1 MKWNKLRQLY
11 RQNKHQFWKYI
22 FYQFGIFLLT
32 FGSAFGLFFLIDF
45 LSEKMGYGHP
55 SSSTRMLIVIALML
69 LAFLIFAIIYH
80 LLGKDKDE
88 EECEKPK
95 RWYQNFWIQ
104 IAWFI
109 VIISMGFA
117 AFFFLDTYLEKLPQE
132 WAWIYIAWKFGK
144 KVVLFVLAL
153 IIWLRTKWKKK
164 QLKNTPSADK

>member
-11 RQNKHQFWKYI
+11 RQDKHQFWKYI

-55 SSSTRMLIVIALML
+55 SSGTRMLIVIALML
-69 LAFLIFAIIYH
+69 LTFLIFAIIYH
-80 LLGKDKDE
+80 LLGKDKDAE
-88 EECEKPK
+88 ESEEPK
-95 RWYQNFWIQ
+95 QWYQSFWIQ

-109 VIISMGFA
+109 IIISMGFA

-144 KVVLFVLAL
+144 KVVLLVLAL
-153 IIWLRTKWKKK
+153 IICLSTKLKKK
-164 QLKNTPSADK
+164 QIKNTPSADK